1 MKNLLRLSKFLKPY
15 WKEAVLSVIFLICV
29 VFMDLAIPRLVQ
41 RIIDL
46 GINQNNLQVVA
57 RTTIVML
64 SISALN
70 TLFAIGNNMLSVTA
84 AEGFARDLREALF
97 KKIQEFS
104 YGNLDQLKTGNII
117 VRLTSDINIIQ
128 QAYRMSMRIGI
139 RAPLLIAGS
148 LTLMYSTNG
157 DLTLRILPLL
167 ILTGVVISIFVWRLG
182 PLFMQVQKKLDTLNS
197 ILQENI
203 AGVRVVK
210 AFVRS
215 EHEEAR
221 FEIANQNFT
230 ETHIRVMRYF
240 ATFSPTLTM
249 LVNIGIVLVVWLGGI
264 QSIQGKQSVGEIV
277 AFADYLLTTMSPL
290 LVMAMLANVLASAM
304 VSAERVEEIFKT
316 TPEIQDRP
324 ANNRMSTSFTGRV
337 VFHNV
342 CFSYHGAC
350 DEKVLD
356 GISFVAE
363 PGETVAILG
372 ATGSGKTT
380 LINLIPRFYDVDEGS
395 ITIDGIDVRD
405 IKQTTLLE
413 HIGITPQDTIL
424 FSGSIHE
431 NICFGKPDASEQ
443 EVVQAAR
450 AAQIHEFIKE
460 LPKDYDTQVAQR
472 GVNLS
477 GGQKQRIAIARA
489 ILHRPRILILDDS
502 TSAVDVETE
511 ANIQLALNEIMRD
524 STCFIVTQRISTVLN
539 ADKIIIL
546 DMGQIAAQGSHSQ
559 LMKASPIY
567 REIYDSQLGN
577 GNHLKSIMSNKII
590 HGRNAF
596 V

>member
-104 YGNLDQLKTGNII
+104 YSNLDQLKTGNII

-424 FSGSIHE
+424 FSGSIRE

-511 ANIQLALNEIMRD
+511 ANIQLALNEIMRN
-524 STCFIVTQRISTVLN
+524 STCFIVAQRISTVLN

-546 DMGQIAAQGSHSQ
+546 DMGKIAAQGSHSQ

-590 HGRNAF
+590 YGRNAF
-596 V
+596 A

>member
-1 MKNLLRLSKFLKPY
+1 
-15 WKEAVLSVIFLICV
+15 
-29 VFMDLAIPRLVQ
+29 
-41 RIIDL
+41 
-46 GINQNNLQVVA
+46 
-57 RTTIVML
+57 
-64 SISALN
+64 
-70 TLFAIGNNMLSVTA
+70 
-84 AEGFARDLREALF
+84 
-97 KKIQEFS
+97 
-104 YGNLDQLKTGNII
+104 
-117 VRLTSDINIIQ
+117 
-128 QAYRMSMRIGI
+128 
-139 RAPLLIAGS
+139 LIAGS

-590 HGRNAF
+590 YGRNAF
-596 V
+596 A

>member
-424 FSGSIHE
+424 FSGSIRE

-524 STCFIVTQRISTVLN
+524 STCFIVAQRISTVLN

-590 HGRNAF
+590 YGRNAF
-596 V
+596 A

>member
-104 YGNLDQLKTGNII
+104 YSNLDQLKTGNII

-240 ATFSPTLTM
+240 STFSPTLTM

-424 FSGSIHE
+424 FSGSIRE

-590 HGRNAF
+590 YGRNAF
-596 V
+596 A